1 MRGLAA
7 EPEAQLAEGGIE
19 RLAEHESERHA
30 EGWPFAFPHDVQD
43 DVLEGGVTV
52 VAVGTPAAGTEVNFD
67 VASLRRAIAGLHDG
81 AAEIGAALDA
91 AKTRMKDTD
100 GLSVQGLK
108 LIAE

>member
-1 MRGLAA
+1 M
-7 EPEAQLAEGGIE
+7 
-19 RLAEHESERHA
+19 
-30 EGWPFAFPHDVQD
+30 
-43 DVLEGGVTV
+43 
-52 VAVGTPAAGTEVNFD
+52 AVRAPAAGTEVNFD